1 MGQISRELM
10 LGAGHLPQF
19 CWGPLRNVRSD
30 FYAAYLHNLIPQKSK
45 QGKSPHEITTGREPD
60 LDLMFVKI
68 FGCPCQY
75 EPAHGVDHK
84 RAAKTEWG
92 WFVGIQWPMAL
103 VLRPGDNKVLSISR
117 KKIHCHELVYARFDP
132 SSGLKPQILVEDFVL
147 SEKDIGEALDKAKLS
162 TIVEPM
168 QQLQRADPMHVEIPN
183 HVLSIKCLSDYKR
196 NTELNEAP
204 AAAIPNNLKDLYG
217 LVSQPEDLGECIPE
231 PFKLDKDLLLE
242 DIRKLKMATQ
252 HETLTDSI
260 RRALN
265 KLEEEILNSE
275 PGRGA

>member
-1 MGQISRELM
+1 
-10 LGAGHLPQF
+10 
-19 CWGPLRNVRSD
+19 
-30 FYAAYLHNLIPQKSK
+30 
-45 QGKSPHEITTGREPD
+45 
-60 LDLMFVKI
+60 
-68 FGCPCQY
+68 
-75 EPAHGVDHK
+75 
-84 RAAKTEWG
+84 
-92 WFVGIQWPMAL
+92 MAL

-183 HVLSIKCLSDYKR
+183 HVRSIKCLSDYKR